1 MAIMQKRPINKMLDL
16 MRERADATW
25 PAMYGTHQYKHIMLV
40 LGKEDKDI
48 TYVDKEFVRNDL
60 QALCLALGLNYYQLL
75 QKVHQG

>member
-1 MAIMQKRPINKMLDL
+1 MQRRPINKMLDI

-40 LGKEDKDI
+40 LAKSNDEI

-60 QALCLALGLNYYQLL
+60 HALCLALGLDYYQLL
-75 QKVHQG
+75 KKVYQD

>member
-1 MAIMQKRPINKMLDL
+1 MQRRPINKMLDI

-40 LGKEDKDI
+40 LTKSNDEI

-60 QALCLALGLNYYQLL
+60 HALCLALGLDYYQLL
-75 QKVHQG
+75 KKVYQD